1 MLYFHI
7 LYCIKIYYINLYNIA
22 CYHIGCS
29 TTKSGTVHGVLYYV
43 MCIILHLEYI
53 AVILIFYSI
62 LSCSSLSRS
71 GICTQFFIYICVFL
85 SVRVAAFHTHIQ
97 MFNTTYKYIYIYV
110 HMCVYIYIL
119 IYICGCICNV
129 CNHTCDRQ
137 VDRQTPLS
145 ASSRQLCDGLLAA
158 ASYSGFCRQC
168 RRFKSFGAVELVR
181 AELRNFP
188 PEP

>member
-1 MLYFHI
+1 MYYTSFGVYRCNFNLLFYPILFQFITFRYMYTIFHLYLCLFICARGCFSHT
-7 LYCIKIYYINLYNIA
+7 YSNVQYYIQ
-22 CYHIGCS
+22 
-29 TTKSGTVHGVLYYV
+29 V
-43 MCIILHLEYI
+43 
-53 AVILIFYSI
+53 
-62 LSCSSLSRS
+62 
-71 GICTQFFIYICVFL
+71 
-85 SVRVAAFHTHIQ
+85 
-97 MFNTTYKYIYIYV
+97 YIYIYV